1 MSGKHAKILNDHQL
15 NCLLIFACN
24 TRNPIRDKLIVLLS
38 VKAGLRAGEIA
49 KLTWDM
55 VLDPTGEIGDVVE
68 LRDCAAKKK
77 SGRLIP
83 INPTL
88 RAALMAWREVTTG
101 AGPIIV
107 SERGNAM
114 RPVSIVN
121 WFAAGPRDERA
132 PARMRRAAVEPNCPV
147 SARLVHKARALLVA
161 EPDTRCGKR
170 DHRKLDA
177 VPVHLLKRLLGR
189 PLEPSGTDKPATRRR
204 DPIAVFVQIEWRY
217 NVMMDVDQADVGAV
231 CSVYCHVR

>member
-1 MSGKHAKILNDHQL
+1 MSGKQAKTLSNHQL

-55 VLDPTGEIGDVVE
+55 VLDPTGEIGGVIE

-101 AGPIIV
+101 TGPIIV
-107 SERGNAM
+107 SQRGDAM

-121 WFAAGPRDERA
+121 WFACAYRAVGLTARRTQAAALSSHGPPGLFTKPVARCA
-132 PARMRRAAVEPNCPV
+132 TFSFWPAI
-147 SARLVHKARALLVA
+147 
-161 EPDTRCGKR
+161 
-170 DHRKLDA
+170 
-177 VPVHLLKRLLGR
+177 GR
-189 PLEPSGTDKPATRRR
+189 FRPPSGISMATRTCSA
-204 DPIAVFVQIEWRY
+204 DWWR
-217 NVMMDVDQADVGAV
+217 
-231 CSVYCHVR
+231 

>member
-1 MSGKHAKILNDHQL
+1 MSGKQAKILSDHQL

-88 RAALMAWREVTTG
+88 RAALTAWRGVSTG
-101 AGPIIV
+101 TGPIIV

-121 WFAAGPRDERA
+121 WFAAAYRA
-132 PARMRRAAVEPNCPV
+132 VRLDGCSSHSGRRTFITRAACTRQAARCATFSCSPV
-147 SARLVHKARALLVA
+147 
-161 EPDTRCGKR
+161 T
-170 DHRKLDA
+170 
-177 VPVHLLKRLLGR
+177 GR
-189 PLEPSGTDKPATRRR
+189 SKPPSGTSTETAMPSASWCR
-204 DPIAVFVQIEWRY
+204 
-217 NVMMDVDQADVGAV
+217 
-231 CSVYCHVR
+231 